1 MKDLKRYA
9 SIIMSFAL
17 MALPVAGPLIPVF
30 GAPSE
35 SFDHDGSYR
44 LICGY
49 EEGDYEYGDASEN
62 DAPKKHVHDESCYE
76 LIDDDSEEESSEDKG
91 PIPDKEEGAADAS
104 ASTAQDKK
112 YPDSGFSD
120 INVIDDTTAEDK
132 DKGSKENPYTIADIL
147 EIGEPSY
154 FEGNIDEKY
163 FSESELRQSDD
174 GGYILD
180 LSDKEP
186 SEYISIDDVT
196 SKLPSELLIKFN
208 NYTFIHFKP
217 EDESILEPLDLS
229 EKYLSMDISWDS
241 ETFGEEEKE
250 GTYIFSAELEDEIE
264 GLNLSIDDV
273 TVDLGNENT
282 ETVLED
288 VSYISVE
295 GGTEICN
302 AIAVTKNDKTWSNNT
317 YAVRGN
323 IIINNVV
330 MVEGDVKLI
339 LMDGSS
345 LTVNGG
351 INVPEGSSFTVLG
364 QEKGTSR
371 LISRGKNISNEGYG
385 GYAGI
390 GGCGETKSTVNFGDI
405 TLASGGTIK
414 AYGGSRSAGIG
425 GGGYENSNDTEY
437 NGTIKIVR
445 GTVYAE
451 GHGWASGIGAGA
463 DGDNKSTIDIL
474 GGDITASIL
483 GEVNSSNRGAS
494 IGGGLTTGCG
504 EINISGGHIIAE
516 MDIGD
521 GKWHNDEK
529 AKGNNKINISGG
541 VVEAAGNI
549 GYNNYYNVDVNIS
562 GGVVFAD
569 SIKVKDQNDYEAA
582 NGLIF
587 VGGNC
592 EVNEKVSLSDN
603 VQEFEIPDDATLTF
617 KGSGS
622 LELNGQVIINYGSI
636 KVDENVTP
644 LGLISGN
651 GIIINYGDIDPVS
664 ILGEGIKLLGQKSSS
679 AMIINGEDKAEASY
693 GDEISISV
701 NITSANDTN
710 AISRS
715 AAINVVAVYA
725 KRERDDSFL
734 IGTASVNESYR
745 AELIL
750 NIKNNE
756 DEGIYWRPGKYTLSA
771 YYGGGGDEG
780 FTPSEISAV
789 LTVSKGQQSADSV
802 SYEILAKDSEG
813 FTISFSDTSTD
824 NSGRLQV
831 RTEDRDGNILTDWKD
846 AELGS
851 PMELSFDDESYA
863 RLYLRYAGDD
873 FYLDSSE
880 AGPYEIKYEVPEEPT
895 QPEDPE
901 DPEEPAG
908 PEEPAEPEE
917 PSHGG
922 SSGGS
927 GGSVSGP
934 VGVYYADGRNSGSP
948 SGITE
953 GSFELISDTE
963 NSGEGSEG
971 SYSWRFRLSD
981 GSYARD
987 MWIKA
992 IWNGRADWYYIGE
1005 DGLIK
1010 GGWFTDKDGNI
1021 YYLHPYHDGSF
1032 GYMYTGDQIIDGV
1045 QYHFSTGTEEGLPEG
1060 ALKRQS

>member
-104 ASTAQDKK
+104 ASTAQD
-112 YPDSGFSD
+112 PEDTSFDLVD
-120 INVIDDTTAEDK
+120 IRPVNDIQSEEQEDK
-132 DKGSKENPYTIADIL
+132 KGSEDDPYTI
-147 EIGEPSY
+147 
-154 FEGNIDEKY
+154 
-163 FSESELRQSDD
+163 
-174 GGYILD
+174 GYIESNFGKIDRFRVSGDSEVTFTGEEVTKEPDGRYILY
-180 LSDKEP
+180 LTDKEP
-186 SEYISIDDVT
+186 SEYISFDSVV
-196 SKLPSELLIKFN
+196 SLLPSAILIRFS
-208 NYTFIHFKP
+208 
-217 EDESILEPLDLS
+217 EDEAWLNYKDGDNPGQLNLKG
-229 EKYLSMDISWDS
+229 KYLSMDISWDS

-250 GTYIFSAELEDEIE
+250 GTYIFSAELENEIE

-282 ETVLED
+282 ETELKD
-288 VSYISVE
+288 VSYIFVDGE
-295 GGTEICN
+295 TKTRD
-302 AIAVTKNDKTWSNNT
+302 AIAVTKNDNTWSDNT

-330 MVEGDVKLI
+330 MVNGEVNLI

-371 LISRGKNISNEGYG
+371 LVSRGDDISNDGGG

-390 GGCGETKSTVNFGDI
+390 GGCGEEESTVNFGYI
-405 TLASGGTIK
+405 TLASTGTIE
-414 AYGGSRSAGIG
+414 AYGGDRSAGIG
-425 GGGYENSNDTEY
+425 GGGYMNSNDTEY

-445 GTVYAE
+445 GTVYAK
-451 GHGWASGIGAGA
+451 GGIWASGIGAGA
-463 DGDNKSTIDIL
+463 DGKNESTINIS
-474 GGDITASIL
+474 GGDITASC
-483 GEVNSSNRGAS
+483 GNDNNAAS
-494 IGGGLTTGCG
+494 IGGGLTTDCG
-504 EINISGGHIIAE
+504 NIKISGGHIIAE
-516 MDIGD
+516 TDIGD
-521 GKWHNDEK
+521 GTWHDSNRIQ
-529 AKGNNKINISGG
+529 GSHNIFISGG
-541 VVEAAGNI
+541 VIEAAGNI
-549 GYNNYYNVDVNIS
+549 GENSDNNGDDDSCVNVDIS

-569 SIKVKDQNDYEAA
+569 SIKGKDGYEAA

-587 VGGNC
+587 VEENC

-603 VQEFEIPDDATLTF
+603 VQEFEIPDNATLTF
-617 KGSGS
+617 NKGGS
-622 LELNGQVIINYGSI
+622 LELNGQVITNYGTI
-636 KVDENVTP
+636 KVGDGVTP
-644 LGLISGN
+644 SGQITGD

-679 AMIINGEDKAEASY
+679 AMSINGEDKAEASY
-693 GDEISISV
+693 GDKISISV

-710 AISRS
+710 ALSRS
-715 AAINVVAVYA
+715 AAINEVAVYA

-734 IGTASVNESYR
+734 IGTAPVEGSE
-745 AELIL
+745 AELK
-750 NIKNNE
+750 IKLINDE
-756 DEGIYWRPGKYTLSA
+756 DQGIYWRPGKYTLTA

-780 FTPSEISAV
+780 YTPSEISAV

-824 NSGRLQV
+824 NSGRLQIKI
-831 RTEDRDGNILTDWKD
+831 EGRDGNTLDDWKD

-851 PMELSFDDESYA
+851 HMELSFDDKSYA

-873 FYLDSSE
+873 FYNESPE
-880 AGPYEIKYEVPEEPT
+880 AGPYEIVAQDPEEPEEPSNPEEPT
-895 QPEDPE
+895 DPE
-901 DPEEPAG
+901 N
-908 PEEPAEPEE
+908 PAEPEE

-992 IWNGRADWYYIGE
+992 LWNSRADWYYIGE

>member
-1 MKDLKRYA
+1 MKDLKRYV
-9 SIIMSFAL
+9 SIIMSFVL

-91 PIPDKEEGAADAS
+91 PIPDKEEGAADTS

-154 FEGNIDEKY
+154 FNGNIDEKY

-186 SEYISIDDVT
+186 SEYINFDDVT

-208 NYTFIHFKP
+208 NHTFIYFKP
-217 EDESILEPLDLS
+217 EDESIPEPLDLS

-250 GTYIFSAELEDEIE
+250 GTYIFSAELERKIQNLD
-264 GLNLSIDDV
+264 LSIDDV
-273 TVDLGNENT
+273 TVDLGNEST
-282 ETVLED
+282 ETELKG
-288 VSYISVE
+288 VSYVSKE
-295 GGTEICN
+295 GDTETCD
-302 AIAVTKNDKTWSNNT
+302 AIAVTENDDTWSDNT

-330 MVEGDVKLI
+330 TVKGEVELI

-371 LISRGKNISNEGYG
+371 LVSRGDDISNDGGG

-390 GGCGETKSTVNFGDI
+390 GGCGSDQSTVNFGYI
-405 TLASGGTIK
+405 TLASRGTIE

-425 GGGYENSNDTEY
+425 GGGYMDSNDTEY

-445 GTVYAE
+445 GTVYAK
-451 GHGWASGIGAGA
+451 GGIWASGIGAGA
-463 DGDNKSTIDIL
+463 DGDNRSTIDIL

-529 AKGNNKINISGG
+529 AKGNNEINISGG
-541 VVEAAGNI
+541 VVEVAGNI
-549 GYNNYYNVDVNIS
+549 GNNNEDYSCVNVDIS
-562 GGVVFAD
+562 GGVVFANF
-569 SIKVKDQNDYEAA
+569 INGKDGYEAA

-587 VGGNC
+587 VEGNC

-603 VQEFEIPDDATLTF
+603 VKEFEIPDDATLTF
-617 KGSGS
+617 TDGGS
-622 LELNGQVIINYGSI
+622 LELNGQVITNRGSI
-636 KVDENVTP
+636 AANSSVTSDVH
-644 LGLISGN
+644 ISGN
-651 GIIINYGDIDPVS
+651 GIIINYETIEPDI

-679 AMIINGEDKAEASY
+679 AMTINGEDKAEASY

-710 AISRS
+710 ALSRS
-715 AAINVVAVYA
+715 AAINEVAVYA
-725 KRERDDSFL
+725 KRERDNRFL
-734 IGTASVNESYR
+734 IGTAPVEGSE
-745 AELIL
+745 AELK
-750 NIKNNE
+750 IKLINDE
-756 DEGIYWRPGKYTLSA
+756 DQGIYWRPGKYTLTA

-780 FTPSEISAV
+780 YTPSEISAV

-824 NSGRLQV
+824 NSGRLQIKI
-831 RTEDRDGNILTDWKD
+831 EGRDGNILTDWKD

-948 SGITE
+948 SGIKE

-992 IWNGRADWYYIGE
+992 LWNGRADWYYIGE